1 MAQKSALIVGAGPGL
16 SASVARKCAQRGM
29 AVALVARDTAKLAGL
44 ASEIGAAR
52 FACDVS
58 DPSSVA
64 ELFTKLDAATGTAD
78 LQLCHSFYEEKVKN
92 KGY

>member
-52 FACDVS
+52 FANCNVWADNLLRATSLPS
-58 DPSSVA
+58 D
-64 ELFTKLDAATGTAD
+64 TAASAR
-78 LQLCHSFYEEKVKN
+78 SANFNFV
-92 KGY
+92 